1 MRARH
6 IHTQIH
12 IHTHDAGPEY
22 RSKVELM
29 EAISRALPVQDRGD
43 GSSEWFCVSVPVP
56 VPVQDRGHGSSEWS
70 CLIVPVPV

>member
-1 MRARH
+1 
-6 IHTQIH
+6 
-12 IHTHDAGPEY
+12 
-22 RSKVELM
+22 M